1 MTAPA
6 DSPTLLP
13 LRALLYQALAEPI
26 GLLLRS
32 PTPARAMDQLK
43 RAKEGEEALRAVAIR
58 ASPLDDGDI
67 ILIHQAALPAKP
79 SAITS
84 PEELG
89 L

>member
-1 MTAPA
+1 MTTPA

-32 PTPARAMDQLK
+32 ATPARAMGQLR
-43 RAKEGEEALRAVAIR
+43 RAKEGEAALRAVDIR

-67 ILIHQAALPAKP
+67 ILIHQASPAKTP
-79 SAITS
+79 ATRST
-84 PEELG
+84 PEEIG

>member
-1 MTAPA
+1 MSSPV

-26 GLLLRS
+26 GLLLRTA
-32 PTPARAMDQLK
+32 TPARAMDQLK

-58 ASPLDDGDI
+58 ASPLEDGDI
-67 ILIHQAALPAKP
+67 ILIHQSALPP
-79 SAITS
+79 RPTAIAS